1 MYNMSL
7 FRNTKNLKMV
17 VVIFEAIPADGQ
29 WENYLTI
36 AEQLKAE
43 LTKIEGFISI
53 ERFQSIADK
62 GKVLSLSFWEN
73 EDSVIA
79 WRNMELH
86 REAQQAGRSSIFADY
101 HLRVADVKRDY
112 SMMDRKEVPVDSKQI
127 HDK

>member
-1 MYNMSL
+1 
-7 FRNTKNLKMV
+7 MV

-29 WENYLTI
+29 WEHYLAI
-36 AEQLKAE
+36 AEQLKVE

-53 ERFQSIADK
+53 ERFQSIADN
-62 GKVLSLSFWEN
+62 GKVLSLSFWKD
-73 EDSVIA
+73 EDSVTA
-79 WRNMELH
+79 WRSMELH
-86 REAQQAGRSSIFADY
+86 REAQQAGRGSIFADY